1 MADNRSSNLVQSLLT
16 VVHYIFY
23 EELEERSLEVSKH
36 KERTD

>member
-1 MADNRSSNLVQSLLT
+1 MTNNRSSNLAWSLLT

-36 KERTD
+36 RERTD